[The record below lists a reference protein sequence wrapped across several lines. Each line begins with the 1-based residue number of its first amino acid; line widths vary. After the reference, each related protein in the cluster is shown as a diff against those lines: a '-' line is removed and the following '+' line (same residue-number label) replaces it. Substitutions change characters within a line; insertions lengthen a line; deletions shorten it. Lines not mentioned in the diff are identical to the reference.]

1 MLISGVSN
9 SFSNVFNILSNA
21 FNILLYF
28 INAKTDTRHVCV
40 LNRFSCV

>member
-40 LNRFSCV
+40 LNRFSRV

>member
-9 SFSNVFNILSNA
+9 SFSNFF

-28 INAKTDTRHVCV
+28 INAKTDTRHACM
-40 LNRFSCV
+40 LNHFSCV